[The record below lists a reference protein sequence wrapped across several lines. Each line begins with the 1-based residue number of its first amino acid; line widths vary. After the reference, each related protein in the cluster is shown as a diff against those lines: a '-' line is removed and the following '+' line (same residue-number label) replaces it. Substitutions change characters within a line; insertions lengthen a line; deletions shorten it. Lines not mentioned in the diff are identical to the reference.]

1 MQQVAKSLDAVQT
14 ELTSLTTRIV
24 MAEGELPTLKK
35 DTKKVSVGISNTQE
49 KLQSYQRKFAN
60 LEDHSKRCNIRGYSM
75 PESAEQD
82 APVQFL
88 ERMILL
94 WFPTVK
100 HLKSE
105 IECVH
110 RINSRSSPKEGDRQ
124 QAFIFCCLCFCGSPS
139 CRR

>member
-1 MQQVAKSLDAVQT
+1 MAKNLDAVQT

-60 LEDHSKRCNIRGYSM
+60 LEDRSRRCNIRGYGM
-75 PESAEQD
+75 PESAERD
-82 APVQFL
+82 SPVQFP
-88 ERMILL
+88 EKKVPV

-100 HLKSE
+100 HLKPE
-105 IECVH
+105 IERAH
-110 RINSRSSPKEGDRQ
+110 RINSQSSPKEGD
-124 QAFIFCCLCFCGSPS
+124 
-139 CRR
+139 